1 MKQDRLGEKETRN
14 MTRASASRRLFA
26 GSVMASLALAG
37 ASVAGAAEGEVR
49 CGWFSNPSPGNAS
62 LYDKD
67 GEWTIAVQGGHQA
80 EGDWPPKFPPGG
92 YAATGRGSY
101 GYGCACLRVVVD
113 KAENNVLRIIS
124 GKGRPLAI
132 CRGDKTLRG
141 IEASLK

>member
-1 MKQDRLGEKETRN
+1 MKRSLGARGV
-14 MTRASASRRLFA
+14 LA
-26 GSVMASLALAG
+26 GVMLTVFASLAMSA
-37 ASVAGAAEGEVR
+37 ASAAEGELR

-80 EGDWPPKFPPGG
+80 DGDWPPTFPSGG
-92 YAATGRGSY
+92 YVAAGRGSY
-101 GYGCACLRVVVD
+101 GYGCACLRVTVD
-113 KAENNVLRIIS
+113 KAENNVLKILS
-124 GKGRPLAI
+124 GKGRPLAV